1 MNDQEVIQGL
11 SALLDSR
18 DERLITIMGNLLR
31 SELVPIKSDLS
42 EVKSDLIKVESRLTR
57 VESDLSGVK
66 TDLSGV
72 KTDLSGVRTD
82 LSEVKERVKCVEL
95 KLENEV
101 SKRLDSLYD
110 GYQGN
115 REQIEELK
123 VMEME
128 THSMIEALDIAK
140 FIHSGNGNTLKVI
153 K

>member
-42 EVKSDLIKVESRLTR
+42 EMKSDLIKVESRLTR

-66 TDLSGV
+66 TDLSE
-72 KTDLSGVRTD
+72 VRTD